1 MTSQA
6 ASGASSQRMASRNLI
21 GVDADFRIHVAKRL
35 LTQNDGPLLETLKKL
50 HLGKL
55 HLPNRQRDRPDR
67 DRLAIRFDEFRG
79 YE

>member
-1 MTSQA
+1 
-6 ASGASSQRMASRNLI
+6 MASRNLI